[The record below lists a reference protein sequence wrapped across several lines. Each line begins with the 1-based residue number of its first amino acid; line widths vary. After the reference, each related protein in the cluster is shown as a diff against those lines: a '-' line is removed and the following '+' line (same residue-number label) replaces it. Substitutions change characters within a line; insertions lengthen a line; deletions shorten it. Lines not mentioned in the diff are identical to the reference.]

1 MSHSILRDDRDVPAS
16 QRDVMRIV
24 PDDVIRG
31 ECGKKATTEAALAL
45 CSGNP

>member
-1 MSHSILRDDRDVPAS
+1 MSHSILRDDWDVPAS

-24 PDDVIRG
+24 PDDVIRN

-45 CSGNP
+45 C